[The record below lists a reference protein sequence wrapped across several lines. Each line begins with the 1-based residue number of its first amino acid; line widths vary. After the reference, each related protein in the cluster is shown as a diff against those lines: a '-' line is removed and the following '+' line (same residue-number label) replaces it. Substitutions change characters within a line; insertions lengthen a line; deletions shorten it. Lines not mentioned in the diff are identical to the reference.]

1 MTTTLPTS
9 FSSLP
14 EDIILSCLARVSK
27 FCRPT
32 LSLVSKYFRSL
43 VASPDL
49 EATRSRNGITEDYL
63 CVCLNVGSKPR
74 WFTLAPFPQQQ
85 KLKPIPPFPYCR
97 HPESSTVVSIGSE
110 IYIIGGSLH
119 QKKGNR
125 VLVLDC
131 RSHQWRRL
139 PNMRLARETPAAD
152 VIDGKIYVLGG
163 STSHKIEN
171 WGEVYDLKTKTW
183 EPLLPKTLN
192 LTTQKS
198 VVPGKLVMGGKVYA
212 MNDGLMKLN
221 LMTNICLVEI
231 ENIMFQISISNG
243 MLVWFNPEENL
254 GWSMG
259 LEGVPRDPYFPSYLT
274 SVASYDRGRRVT
286 VWWKLTVS
294 RCIDPSWV
302 ESKTEI
308 CCAEISFER
317 RDLGKLWGFVE
328 WSKNVFIFDGSA
340 SSDFFLH
347 SAIVTY

>member
-32 LSLVSKYFRSL
+32 LSLVSKYIRSL

-85 KLKPIPPFPYCR
+85 KLKPIPPYYK

-131 RSHQWRRL
+131 RSHLWRRL

-152 VIDGKIYVLGG
+152 VIDGKIYVIGG
-163 STSHKIEN
+163 STSYKIEN
-171 WGEVYDLKTKTW
+171 WGEVYDLKNQTW
-183 EPLLPKTLN
+183 EPLLFTTLD
-192 LTTQKS
+192 LTTYKS

-212 MNDGLMKLN
+212 MNNDLKISLEKN
-221 LMTNICLVEI
+221 VCLVEI
-231 ENIMFQISISNG
+231 ENLMCQISISNG

-254 GWSMG
+254 GWSMVEG
-259 LEGVPRDPYFPSYLT
+259 LEGVPRDPYFPGYLT

-286 VWWKLTVS
+286 VWWKLIVS
-294 RCIDPSWV
+294 RCWPDWM

-308 CCAEISFER
+308 WCAEISFER

-328 WSKNVFIFDGSA
+328 WSKNVFIFDGGV

>member
-27 FCRPT
+27 FYRPT

-85 KLKPIPPFPYCR
+85 KLKPIPPYYK
-97 HPESSTVVSIGSE
+97 HPKSSTVVSISSE

-131 RSHQWRRL
+131 RSHLWRRL

-152 VIDGKIYVLGG
+152 VINGKIYVLGG
-163 STSHKIEN
+163 STSYKIEN
-171 WGEVYDLKTKTW
+171 WGEVYDLKTQTW
-183 EPLLPKTLN
+183 EPLLFTTLD
-192 LTTQKS
+192 LTTHKS
-198 VVPGKLVMGGKVYA
+198 VVPGKLVMGGKIYS
-212 MNDGLMKLN
+212 MND
-221 LMTNICLVEI
+221 
-231 ENIMFQISISNG
+231 
-243 MLVWFNPEENL
+243 
-254 GWSMG
+254 
-259 LEGVPRDPYFPSYLT
+259 
-274 SVASYDRGRRVT
+274 
-286 VWWKLTVS
+286 
-294 RCIDPSWV
+294 
-302 ESKTEI
+302 
-308 CCAEISFER
+308 
-317 RDLGKLWGFVE
+317 DL
-328 WSKNVFIFDGSA
+328 
-340 SSDFFLH
+340 
-347 SAIVTY
+347 